1 MLKNWC
7 AAGRLMLKDMDLE
20 DMAALKVCLLAMGT
34 LLGLSV
40 PFRWKKPAALLAGGL
55 FCRSSTQASLFS
67 LMVMALFLLAALFLC
82 SRPLAAALSMALTV
96 VL

>member
-7 AAGRLMLKDMDLE
+7 AAGRLMLRDMDLE

-40 PFRWKKPAALLAGGL
+40 PFRWKKPSALLGSFL
-55 FCRSSTQASLFS
+55 FVGTYLP
-67 LMVMALFLLAALFLC
+67 LMVRLLEC
-82 SRPLAAALSMALTV
+82 LTRTERET
-96 VL
+96 

>member
-20 DMAALKVCLLAMGT
+20 DMAALSRVLEGRRRRRGALKVCLLAMGT

-40 PFRWKKPAALLAGGL
+40 PFRWKKPAALLGSFL
-55 FCRSSTQASLFS
+55 FVGTYLP
-67 LMVMALFLLAALFLC
+67 LMVRLLEC
-82 SRPLAAALSMALTV
+82 LTRTERET
-96 VL
+96 

>member
-1 MLKNWC
+1 MLKNGC

-40 PFRWKKPAALLAGGL
+40 PFRWKKPAALLGSFL
-55 FCRSSTQASLFS
+55 FVGTYLP
-67 LMVMALFLLAALFLC
+67 LMVRLLEC
-82 SRPLAAALSMALTV
+82 LTRTERET
-96 VL
+96 

>member
-40 PFRWKKPAALLAGGL
+40 PFRWKKPAALLGSFL
-55 FCRSSTQASLFS
+55 FGR
-67 LMVMALFLLAALFLC
+67 LFLSVSGHKNRLLSQAVCFAEVPLRPAC
-82 SRPLAAALSMALTV
+82 SA
-96 VL
+96 

>member
-34 LLGLSV
+34 LLGL
-40 PFRWKKPAALLAGGL
+40 PGAHG
-55 FCRSSTQASLFS
+55 
-67 LMVMALFLLAALFLC
+67 
-82 SRPLAAALSMALTV
+82 
-96 VL
+96 